1 MLAEITEGVKVSVE
15 SNYQSEYSNPS
26 NFHFMFSYTIK
37 IENMSNHT
45 IQLTRRHWN
54 IFDSCGTFR
63 EVDGD
68 GVVGL
73 QPILKP
79 GESHEY
85 VSGCNLKTELGRMD
99 GYYTMIRLED
109 KKIFTVKIPE
119 FHLVCP
125 FKLN

>member
-1 MLAEITEGVKVSVE
+1 MLAEITDGVKVSVE
-15 SNYQSEYSNPS
+15 SNYQSDFSNPS
-26 NFHFMFSYTIK
+26 NFHFMFSYKIK

-45 IQLTRRHWN
+45 IQLIRRHWN

-63 EVDGD
+63 EVDGE
-68 GVVGL
+68 GVVGV

-85 VSGCNLKTELGRMD
+85 ESGCNLKTELGKMD
-99 GYYTMIRLED
+99 GFYTMLRVEEGE
-109 KKIFTVKIPE
+109 IFTVKIPE
-119 FHLVCP
+119 FHLICP